1 MIDFP
6 IFQNLAKFEYASNA
20 LLLID
25 ERGVR
30 PLKAGFSFESEEKG
44 LIQKVEIQTKK
55 MMAVMEAET
64 IKAIIFL
71 SARGFFLNL
80 SMKSNII

>member
-30 PLKAGFSFESEEKG
+30 PLKAGFS
-44 LIQKVEIQTKK
+44 LNQKKRLNPEGGNPDKK

-71 SARGFFLNL
+71 RQRFL
-80 SMKSNII
+80 S